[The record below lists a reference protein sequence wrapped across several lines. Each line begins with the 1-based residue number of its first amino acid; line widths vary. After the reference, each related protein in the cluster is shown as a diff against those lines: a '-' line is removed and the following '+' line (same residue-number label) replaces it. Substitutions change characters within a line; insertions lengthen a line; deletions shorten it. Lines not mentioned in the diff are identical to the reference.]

1 MNSNSD
7 FIPVS
12 KPYLT
17 QEAKT
22 FVVDCLD
29 SGWISSKG
37 AYVERFENEFAE
49 KCGAKHAISVSS
61 GTAALHLALLCLG
74 IGSEDEVI
82 VPDLTFAATANAVIL
97 CGATPVLCCVNKD
110 EWTLDVNDAEAV
122 LSDKTKAIIPV
133 HLYGNPARM
142 HEINDFAKR
151 NGLTVIEDC
160 AESLGATLDG
170 HYLGTFGDMGCYS
183 FFANKLLS
191 TGEGGMVTTDSDALA
206 LKIRT
211 LRDHGM
217 STEKRYW
224 HDIAGLNYRMTNIQA
239 AIGVSQLNVFD
250 EFAKA
255 RSEQEALYKK
265 YLLDVPGVIFKRVI
279 KGAIPVNWLMS
290 LRIDEALSGISAA
303 ELQGI
308 LTEHQIESRLFF
320 YPLHQQP
327 PYSNERAALKSTD
340 VLSSSGLSLPT
351 FVGLSCEDIQ
361 RVCEIISTA
370 ITNRQRSLSK

>member
-151 NGLTVIEDC
+151 NGLSVIEDC

-170 HYLGTFGDMGCYS
+170 RYLGTFGDMGCYS

-224 HDIAGLNYRMTNIQA
+224 HD
-239 AIGVSQLNVFD
+239 
-250 EFAKA
+250 
-255 RSEQEALYKK
+255 
-265 YLLDVPGVIFKRVI
+265 I

>member
-1 MNSNSD
+1 MNSKSD

-12 KPYLT
+12 KPFLT
-17 QEAKT
+17 PEAKT

-37 AYVERFENEFAE
+37 AYVEKFENEFAE

-61 GTAALHLALLCLG
+61 GTAALHLALLCVG
-74 IGSEDEVI
+74 VGPGDEVL

-97 CGATPVLCCVNKD
+97 CGATPVLCCVDKD
-110 EWTLDVNDAEAV
+110 EWTLDVNDAETV

-151 NGLTVIEDC
+151 NALTVIEDC
-160 AESLGATLDG
+160 AESLGATLEG
-170 HYLGTFGDMGCYS
+170 RYLGTFGDLGCYS

-191 TGEGGMVTTDSDALA
+191 TGEGGMVTTNSDVLA
-206 LKIRT
+206 RKIRT

-250 EFAKA
+250 EFAKV
-255 RSEQEALYKK
+255 R
-265 YLLDVPGVIFKRVI
+265 
-279 KGAIPVNWLMS
+279 
-290 LRIDEALSGISAA
+290 
-303 ELQGI
+303 
-308 LTEHQIESRLFF
+308 
-320 YPLHQQP
+320 
-327 PYSNERAALKSTD
+327 
-340 VLSSSGLSLPT
+340 LSL
-351 FVGLSCEDIQ
+351 IH
-361 RVCEIISTA
+361 I
-370 ITNRQRSLSK
+370 

>member
-1 MNSNSD
+1 MNSKSD

-12 KPYLT
+12 KPFLT
-17 QEAKT
+17 PEAKT

-37 AYVERFENEFAE
+37 AYVEKFENEFAE

-61 GTAALHLALLCLG
+61 GTAALHLALLCVG
-74 IGSEDEVI
+74 VGPGDEVL

-97 CGATPVLCCVNKD
+97 CGATPVLCCVDKD
-110 EWTLDVNDAEAV
+110 EWTLDVNDAETV
-122 LSDKTKAIIPV
+122 LSNKTKAIIPV

-151 NGLTVIEDC
+151 NALTVIEDC
-160 AESLGATLDG
+160 AESLGATLEG
-170 HYLGTFGDMGCYS
+170 RYLGTFGDLGCYS

-191 TGEGGMVTTDSDALA
+191 TGEGGMVTTNSDVLA
-206 LKIRT
+206 RKIRT

-250 EFAKA
+250 EFAKV
-255 RSEQEALYKK
+255 RSEQEALYIK
-265 YLLDVPGVIFKRVI
+265 YLIDVPGVTFKKVI
-279 KGAIPVNWLMS
+279 EGATPINWLMS

-303 ELQGI
+303 EL
-308 LTEHQIESRLFF
+308 LDVLAEHQVESRLFF

-327 PYSNERAALKSTD
+327 PYLNERSALKSTD
-340 VLSSSGLSLPT
+340 VLSSSGLTLPT
-351 FVGLSCEDIQ
+351 FVGLSSEDIQ
-361 RVCEIISTA
+361 RVCEIISVA
-370 ITNRQRSLSK
+370 ISKRLRSLS